1 MKKFYI
7 YDTTL
12 RDGAQREG
20 ISFSVSDK
28 LEIVKLLDSLG
39 VDYIEGG
46 WPGSN
51 PKDIEFF
58 DRLKGL
64 TLKHAKV
71 SAFGST
77 RRAHIDVDADENIKA
92 ILEAKTPAVAIVG
105 KSWDFHVTQALGTT
119 LEENLSMIADTVA
132 YLKEKGLEVI
142 FDAEHFF
149 DGFFNNPDY
158 ALQTIRTAAENGAD
172 AVVLCDTNGGTMPL
186 DVKKIIQ
193 KVKKVIDAPLG
204 IHAHNDCGMG
214 VANSIIALQ
223 SGAVHVQGTING
235 YGERCGNAD
244 LCCVIPNMYFKL
256 GIKKFKPEQLKEL
269 TRISKVVAELA
280 NMIPLDGQPYVG
292 RNAFT
297 HKGGIHVDAVVKHA
311 STYEHANPEEV
322 GNKRR
327 ILVSEL
333 SGKSS
338 ILSKAREEEIQL
350 IKNYPEAK
358 EVLQAIKKMEHE
370 GYQFE
375 GAEGSF
381 ELLIWK
387 TLKTY
392 NPLFKLEGFR
402 VILDKERR
410 GSDLYIE
417 ATIKLTVGNRS
428 VHTVAEGNGPVNALD
443 NALRKALEEIYP
455 EIKNIKLIDYKVRV
469 LDGKDGTGAKVRV
482 LITSQDGNKRW
493 GTVGVSENII
503 EASWVALVDSIEYG
517 LLCKQS
523 PAVDDF
529 KKAINDITWE
539 EEYIEKNSNPSSSR
553 GISL

>member
-1 MKKFYI
+1 MKKYYV

-28 LEIVKLLDSLG
+28 IEIVQLLDALG
-39 VDYIEGG
+39 IDYIEGG

-58 DRLKGL
+58 DRLKDL
-64 TLKHAKV
+64 SLKQAKV

-77 RRAHIDVDADENIKA
+77 RHAHTNVEADDNVKA
-92 ILEAKTPAVAIVG
+92 LLEAKTPVVTIVG

-132 YLKEKGLEVI
+132 YLKGKGLEVI
-142 FDAEHFF
+142 YDAEHFF

-158 ALQTIRTAAENGAD
+158 ALQTVRAAADNGAD
-172 AVVLCDTNGGTMPL
+172 TVVLCDTNGGTLPL
-186 DVKKIIQ
+186 DVTKVIKA
-193 KVKKVIDAPLG
+193 VKKEIDVSLG

-214 VANSIIALQ
+214 DANSIIALQ
-223 SGAVHVQGTING
+223 SGAIHVQGTING

-244 LCCVIPNMYFKL
+244 LCCIIPNMYFKL
-256 GIKKFKPEQLKEL
+256 NIKKYKPQLKEL

-311 STYEHANPEEV
+311 RTYEHANPEEV

-333 SGKSS
+333 SGKSN
-338 ILSKAREEEIQL
+338 ILSKVREDEIQL
-350 IKNYPEAK
+350 IKSYPEAK
-358 EVLQAIKKMEHE
+358 EVLLAIKKMEHE

-392 NPLFKLEGFR
+392 NPMFKLEGLR
-402 VILDKERR
+402 LILDKERR

-417 ATIKLTVGNRS
+417 ATIKLKVGKRL
-428 VHTVAEGNGPVNALD
+428 VHTAAEGNGPVNALD

-455 EIKNIKLIDYKVRV
+455 EIKKIKLIDYKVRV

-482 LITSQDGNKRW
+482 LITSQDGNKKW

-503 EASWVALVDSIEYG
+503 EASWIALVDSIEYG
-517 LLCKQS
+517 LLCKRS
-523 PAVDDF
+523 PAVDAF
-529 KKAINDITWE
+529 KQAINDMTWE
-539 EEYIEKNSNPSSSR
+539 EEYIDKNEQLLDNF
-553 GISL
+553 GKF

>member
-1 MKKFYI
+1 
-7 YDTTL
+7 
-12 RDGAQREG
+12 
-20 ISFSVSDK
+20 
-28 LEIVKLLDSLG
+28 
-39 VDYIEGG
+39 
-46 WPGSN
+46 
-51 PKDIEFF
+51 
-58 DRLKGL
+58 
-64 TLKHAKV
+64 
-71 SAFGST
+71 
-77 RRAHIDVDADENIKA
+77 
-92 ILEAKTPAVAIVG
+92 
-105 KSWDFHVTQALGTT
+105 
-119 LEENLSMIADTVA
+119 
-132 YLKEKGLEVI
+132 
-142 FDAEHFF
+142 
-149 DGFFNNPDY
+149 
-158 ALQTIRTAAENGAD
+158 
-172 AVVLCDTNGGTMPL
+172 
-186 DVKKIIQ
+186 
-193 KVKKVIDAPLG
+193 
-204 IHAHNDCGMG
+204 
-214 VANSIIALQ
+214 
-223 SGAVHVQGTING
+223 
-235 YGERCGNAD
+235 
-244 LCCVIPNMYFKL
+244 MYFKL

-417 ATIKLTVGNRS
+417 ATIN
-428 VHTVAEGNGPVNALD
+428 
-443 NALRKALEEIYP
+443 
-455 EIKNIKLIDYKVRV
+455 
-469 LDGKDGTGAKVRV
+469 
-482 LITSQDGNKRW
+482 
-493 GTVGVSENII
+493 
-503 EASWVALVDSIEYG
+503 
-517 LLCKQS
+517 
-523 PAVDDF
+523 
-529 KKAINDITWE
+529 
-539 EEYIEKNSNPSSSR
+539 
-553 GISL
+553 

>member
-1 MKKFYI
+1 MKKYYV

-28 LEIVKLLDSLG
+28 IEIVQLLDALG
-39 VDYIEGG
+39 IDYIEGG

-58 DRLKGL
+58 DRLKDL
-64 TLKHAKV
+64 SLKHAKV

-77 RRAHIDVDADENIKA
+77 RHANKDVEADDNVKA
-92 ILEAKTPAVAIVG
+92 LLEAKTPVVTIVG

-119 LEENLSMIADTVA
+119 LEENLHMIADTVA
-132 YLKEKGLEVI
+132 YLKAKGLEVI
-142 FDAEHFF
+142 YDAEHFF

-158 ALQTIRTAAENGAD
+158 ALQTIRVAADKGAD
-172 AVVLCDTNGGTMPL
+172 TVVLCDTNGGTLPL
-186 DVKKIIQ
+186 DVKKVIEA
-193 KVKKVIDAPLG
+193 VKKEIDVPLG

-214 VANSIIALQ
+214 DANSIIALQ

-244 LCCVIPNMYFKL
+244 LCCIIPNMYFKL
-256 GIKKFKPEQLKEL
+256 NIKKFKPQLKEL

-311 STYEHANPEEV
+311 RTYEHANPEEV

-338 ILSKAREEEIQL
+338 ILSKARDDEIQL
-350 IKNYPEAK
+350 IKNYPEAR

-410 GSDLYIE
+410 GNDLYIE
-417 ATIKLTVGNRS
+417 ATVKLKVGERS

-455 EIKNIKLIDYKVRV
+455 EIKNIKLVDYKVRV

-482 LITSQDGNKRW
+482 LITSQNGNKRW
-493 GTVGVSENII
+493 GTVGVSENLI

-517 LLCKQS
+517 LLCKRN

-529 KKAINDITWE
+529 KKAISDITWE
-539 EEYIEKNSNPSSSR
+539 EEYIDKNEHLLDNS
-553 GISL
+553 GKF